1 MADSSPSDS
10 AKTFLS
16 AFFGLG
22 RGSSLVSHPPH
33 ETLGRHR
40 EAVDECIASG
50 LIQKRDYNHLGS
62 VEIHATDEGHRIAQE
77 ALRAKMKEMFHG

>member
-1 MADSSPSDS
+1 MADPSPSDA

-33 ETLGRHR
+33 KTLDQHR

-50 LIQKRDYNHLGS
+50 LITKRDFNRLGS
-62 VEIHATDEGHRIAQE
+62 VEINATDEGHRIAQE
-77 ALRAKMKEMFHG
+77 ALRAKMTEIFNG

>member
-1 MADSSPSDS
+1 MADHLPSTTARD
-10 AKTFLS
+10 FL
-16 AFFGLG
+16 ARFFGLG

-33 ETLGRHR
+33 ETLGWHR

-50 LIQKRDYNHLGS
+50 LITKRDFNRLGS

-77 ALRAKMKEMFHG
+77 ALRAKMTEIFNG